1 MTFAIIGGMSTTIAV
16 SSSFEDAPGTGYFL
30 RVQSI
35 HEPSQAWSKWF
46 PSKEIA
52 AIEGES
58 LGLTERGPD
67 IPNGLT
73 LIIQR
78 RFKGEAEI
86 DPAEL
91 LRYNFA
97 PVAPASRKG

>member
-1 MTFAIIGGMSTTIAV
+1 MISGMSTTITV
-16 SSSFEDAPGTGYFL
+16 SSSFEDAPGSGYFL

-35 HEPSQAWSKWF
+35 HDPSQAWSKWF

-58 LGLTERGPD
+58 IGLTERGPN

-78 RFKGEAEI
+78 RFKSEAEI

-91 LRYNFA
+91 LHYSFA